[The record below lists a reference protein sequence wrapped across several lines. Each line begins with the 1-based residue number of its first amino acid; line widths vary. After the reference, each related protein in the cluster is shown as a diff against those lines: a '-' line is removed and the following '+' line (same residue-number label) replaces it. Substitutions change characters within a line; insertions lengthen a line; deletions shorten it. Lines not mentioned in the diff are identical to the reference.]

1 MLFESAVL
9 ITSGMKR
16 LRPTAYWDHSSK
28 NSRPESAVS
37 HPHDAGGTRSDAEGP
52 PKLPSV
58 NAIVKSMPTSIC
70 DVFTLSF
77 TLSDLIMPLSATSQV
92 MCMFTLSFNG
102 MDNQVGGKSK
112 PNTYLSKS
120 PSRPTHLYIL
130 INRSRIPC

>member
-28 NSRPESAVS
+28 NSRPEFAVS
-37 HPHDAGGTRSDAEGP
+37 QPHDAGGTRSEAEGP

-58 NAIVKSMPTSIC
+58 NAIVKSMSTSIC

-92 MCMFTLSFNG
+92 MCMFTLSFAG
-102 MDNQVGGKSK
+102 IGNQAGGSQ
-112 PNTYLSKS
+112 NQTHICRNHHLSPHTCS
-120 PSRPTHLYIL
+120 CSSIGQE
-130 INRSRIPC
+130 